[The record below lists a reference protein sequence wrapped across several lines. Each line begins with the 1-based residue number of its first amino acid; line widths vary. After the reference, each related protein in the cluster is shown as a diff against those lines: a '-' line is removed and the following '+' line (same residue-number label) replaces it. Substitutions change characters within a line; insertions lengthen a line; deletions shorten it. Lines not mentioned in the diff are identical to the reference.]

1 MQYLSQRLASEPAK
15 TREARQPRGP
25 VGASQRERL
34 LDATEQLIAEK
45 GCAGTSIEAIVKV
58 ARVSSVTFYEH
69 FEDKE
74 ACFVAAFD
82 RAVAALRDAVPAEMR
97 GMEGAT
103 QALAALL
110 SAIDAEPQRA
120 CLCFVEAPKGGP
132 RLCARYEETLDAVAG
147 ELADP
152 LGQAIVGGIAWLLR
166 ERLEL
171 SGGDGVGD
179 LLPKMTEIV
188 LEPYLAHA

>member
-15 TREARQPRGP
+15 AREARPPRGP

-34 LDATEQLIAEK
+34 LDGAEQLVAER

-58 ARVSSVTFYEH
+58 AKVSSVTFYEH

-82 RAVAALRDAVPAEMR
+82 RAVAELRDAVPTEMR
-97 GMEGAT
+97 GLAGARR
-103 QALAALL
+103 ALAALL
-110 SAIDAEPQRA
+110 SAIEAEPRRGRF
-120 CLCFVEAPKGGP
+120 CFVEAPKGGA
-132 RLCARYEETLDAVAG
+132 RLCARYEETLDAVAA
-147 ELADP
+147 ELSDP
-152 LGQAIVGGIAWLLR
+152 LGPAIVGGIAWLLR

-171 SGGDGVGD
+171 GGGDGVGD